1 MLRMNR
7 FFVPVQS
14 IQLDQVRLSGQQAH
28 QILNVLRLKVGDNII
43 VLDNTGYE
51 YEVTLTKV
59 TKDETVGKI
68 LQKRPATG
76 EPRTQITLYQA
87 LLTREKFEH
96 VLQKCTELGVSEFVP
111 IITERTIVRDAEKID
126 RRRLA
131 RWQRIITEAAEQS
144 GRGRISQ
151 LQPAHRFNNIVSN
164 LGEFDHCL
172 IASPNGQSLRQ
183 IFREGDTKPVRIGL
197 FIGPEGGFTE
207 AELKAC
213 CEAGAKRVGL
223 GGRILRTETAAV
235 VASALILYELDELEP

>member
-1 MLRMNR
+1 MNR
-7 FFVPVQS
+7 FFVPVQG
-14 IQLDQVRLSGQQAH
+14 IQLNQVLLSGQQAH
-28 QILNVLRLKVGDNII
+28 QIRNVLRLKVGDNVV
-43 VLDNTGYE
+43 VLDNAGCE

-87 LLTREKFEH
+87 LLNREKFEH
-96 VLQKCTELGVSEFVP
+96 VLQKCTEIGVAEFVP

-131 RWQRIITEAAEQS
+131 RWRRIITESAEQS
-144 GRGRISQ
+144 GRGRIPQ
-151 LQPAHRFNNIVSN
+151 LQPAHRFKNIVSN
-164 LGEFDHCL
+164 LGEFDRCL
-172 IASPNGQSLRQ
+172 ITSPNGQSLRQ
-183 IFREGDTKPVRIGL
+183 ILREGDTKPVRIGL

-213 CEAGAKRVGL
+213 CEAGAKQIGL
-223 GGRILRTETAAV
+223 GKRILRTETAAV
-235 VASALILYELDELEP
+235 VTSALILYELGELEP

>member
-1 MLRMNR
+1 MHR
-7 FFVPVQS
+7 FFVPEKSVDAGKV
-14 IQLDQVRLSGQQAH
+14 LFSGQQAH
-28 QILNVLRLKVGDNII
+28 QIRSVLRLKVGDNII
-43 VLDNTGYE
+43 MLDNVGYE

-59 TKDETVGKI
+59 TKDRTIGKI
-68 LQKRPATG
+68 LQKRTASG

-87 LLTREKFEH
+87 LLAREKFEH

-126 RRRLA
+126 RRKLT
-131 RWQRIITEAAEQS
+131 RWRRIITEAAEQS
-144 GRGRISQ
+144 GRGRIPQ

-183 IFREGDTKPVRIGL
+183 ILRESDTKPVRIGL

-223 GGRILRTETAAV
+223 GERILRTETAAV
-235 VASALILYELDELEP
+235 VASALILYELGELEP